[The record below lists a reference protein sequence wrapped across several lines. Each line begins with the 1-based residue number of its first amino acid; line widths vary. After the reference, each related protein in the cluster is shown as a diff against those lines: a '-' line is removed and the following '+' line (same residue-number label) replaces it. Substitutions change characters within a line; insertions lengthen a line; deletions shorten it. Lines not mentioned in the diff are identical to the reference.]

1 MFGYSEHELSGGV
14 AYILCAPQPG
24 VLHVIRYMTFFVLQ
38 LKVCLGLGSVIGFFS
53 WVVLSAKHLVSNRG
67 HTMQA
72 LQQCLIGF
80 LKFCRVLLNME
91 YG

>member
-1 MFGYSEHELSGGV
+1 M
-14 AYILCAPQPG
+14 
-24 VLHVIRYMTFFVLQ
+24 IRYMTFFVLQ
-38 LKVCLGLGSVIGFFS
+38 LKICLGLGSVIGFFS
-53 WVVLSAKHLVSNRG
+53 LRVVLSAKHIVSNRR